1 MSPRSLL
8 VLVPVLAAACFAGD
22 AEEELILLLSE
33 RQPAAV
39 RRSAAEALGRA
50 HSTRAIKTL
59 MDRLG
64 DAEPD
69 VRAECAKA
77 LAEITRKEL
86 GENQQAWREWW
97 NDEGK
102 RLFGDARIP
111 AAHASSR
118 PGDSQQA
125 QQYIAA
131 SRDLLAVTAG
141 AIALASFLLLAV
153 FGMIAGYR
161 LKQVKEVL
169 RRAEKYV
176 SDAEEVAKNS
186 DRAVAALETKRAEIF
201 KFFDE
206 QKEDHQAEIE
216 RFADLLEQNVEH
228 RMREVTMGLRE
239 KAEKEIE
246 GTLTQ
251 LKEDVSREVKR
262 ATEEQK
268 QRILEEFNARERKF
282 MNEVEAHTI
291 FLEASFY
298 YITGKYEEALKQYKK
313 LLLLKPDHWVAW
325 NNKGTVLREMGRIDE
340 ALEAYAKALELSPDN
355 AEVHYNV
362 AATYARVR
370 KRDKMLE
377 MLRRAVAS
385 DAQMSD
391 EALNDPSF
399 KEYWTDAAFKE
410 VAEA

>member
-1 MSPRSLL
+1 M
-8 VLVPVLAAACFAGD
+8 
-22 AEEELILLLSE
+22 
-33 RQPAAV
+33 
-39 RRSAAEALGRA
+39 
-50 HSTRAIKTL
+50 
-59 MDRLG
+59 
-64 DAEPD
+64 
-69 VRAECAKA
+69 
-77 LAEITRKEL
+77 
-86 GENQQAWREWW
+86 
-97 NDEGK
+97 
-102 RLFGDARIP
+102 
-111 AAHASSR
+111 
-118 PGDSQQA
+118 
-125 QQYIAA
+125 
-131 SRDLLAVTAG
+131 TAG

-176 SDAEEVAKNS
+176 ADAEEVAKNS
-186 DRAVAALETKRAEIF
+186 DKAVAALEAKRAEIF

-206 QKEDHQAEIE
+206 QKEDHQGEIE
-216 RFADLLEQNVEH
+216 RFADMLEQNVEH

-239 KAEKEIE
+239 KAEEEIE
-246 GTLTQ
+246 GTLSQ

-268 QRILEEFNARERKF
+268 QRILDEFAARERQF
-282 MNEVEAHTI
+282 MTEVEGHTI

-298 YITGKYEEALKQYKK
+298 YITGKHEEALKLYKR
-313 LLLLKPDHWVAW
+313 LLLLKPDHWVGW
-325 NNKGTVLREMGRIDE
+325 NNKGTVLREMGRTDE
-340 ALEAYAKALELSPDN
+340 ALEAYAKAIELAPDN
-355 AEVHYNV
+355 AGIHYNV

-377 MLRRAVAS
+377 TLRRAVAS

-391 EALNDPSF
+391 EALNDPAF